1 MNKGK
6 ILLGVTG
13 GIAAYKAAELTS
25 SLTQKGIEVTVIMT
39 QAATKF
45 ITPLTFHTLS
55 GKDVFTELFP
65 ENFTPSPLH
74 PEPARTYGVHI
85 SLRDRGDILAIVPST
100 ANFIGKL
107 ANGIADDLL
116 STVAMSFTGPIILA
130 PAMNEDMFK
139 NKIVQANLQK
149 LKKLAVT
156 IIPPEKGYLAC
167 GYTGEG
173 RLANLDTITK
183 VILETLRA
191 PQKRRS

>member
-1 MNKGK
+1 MSKEK

-25 SLTQKGIEVTVIMT
+25 SLTQKGVEVTVVMT
-39 QAATKF
+39 QAATSF

-55 GKDVFTELFP
+55 GNDVFTELFP
-65 ENFTPSPLH
+65 EKTTAPSL
-74 PEPARTYGVHI
+74 HI
-85 SLRDRGDILAIVPST
+85 SLRDRGNILAIVPAT

-116 STVAMSFTGPIILA
+116 STLSLSFTGPIILA
-130 PAMNEDMFK
+130 PAMNEAMFR
-139 NKIVQANLQK
+139 NKIVQTNLK
-149 LKKLAVT
+149 NLKKLGIKIV
-156 IIPPEKGYLAC
+156 PPEKGYLAC

-183 VILETLRA
+183 VILETLKKIS
-191 PQKRRS
+191 KR